1 MYASQSSP
9 QPGMHDPYA
18 IEYDPVPHS
27 TLYHYTSLAGLQEIV
42 EEQVLWAS
50 NAHYLSDMKE
60 IQHAQDF
67 MSAEIIDMLSHAP
80 AHESEVLTQLRH
92 WLTERGL
99 SRHQLFLCSFTEE
112 GNLLSQWRGYTP
124 HGLGVSLG
132 FPAADIVRLARAQN
146 YRLVKCVY
154 DPAQQRV
161 MIGRIIEA
169 MFAAAREGEPV
180 MRHAPTP
187 QYYPVFERYTD
198 DLLLLSAV
206 LKHWSFRE
214 EREWRVISP
223 VFLDLADRSV
233 KYRIGR
239 FTLIPYRE
247 FSLASAPGRLI
258 DLDEVIIGPSS
269 SLELS
274 MDSIPQYLASQG
286 ILPRRGVHS
295 CGIPYRG

>member
-1 MYASQSSP
+1 
-9 QPGMHDPYA
+9 MHDTYF
-18 IEYDPVPHS
+18 IEYEPVPDS

-42 EEQVLWAS
+42 EDQVLWAS

-67 MSAEIIDMLSHAP
+67 MVAEIVDLLPRAAP
-80 AHESEVLTQLRH
+80 DDAEVLTQLRH
-92 WLTERGL
+92 WLTDRGV

-132 FPAADIVRLARAQN
+132 FPAADIVALASGQG

-154 DPAQQRV
+154 DADRQRRMV
-161 MIGRIIEA
+161 GRILDAIYAEA
-169 MFAAAREGEPV
+169 RSGRP
-180 MRHAPTP
+180 APRADGQP
-187 QYYPVFERYTD
+187 PYYTVFEHFTD
-198 DLLLLSAV
+198 ELLLLSAV

-214 EREWRVISP
+214 EREWRAISP
-223 VFLDLADRSV
+223 LFADLTDRDV

-247 FSLASAPGRLI
+247 FSLAAAPGRLVEM
-258 DLDEVIIGPSS
+258 DEVIIGPSS
-269 SLELS
+269 SVELS
-274 MDSIPQYLASQG
+274 MDSIPHYLASRG
-286 ILPRRGVHS
+286 VRPRRGVRS

>member
-1 MYASQSSP
+1 
-9 QPGMHDPYA
+9 MHDTYF
-18 IEYDPVPHS
+18 IEYDPLPHS
-27 TLYHYTSLAGLQEIV
+27 TLYHYTSLAGLLEIV
-42 EEQVLWAS
+42 EDQVLWAS

-67 MSAEIIDMLSHAP
+67 MIAEIMELLPRAP
-80 AHESEVLTQLRH
+80 PYEAEVLMQLRH
-92 WLTERGL
+92 WLIDRGL
-99 SRHQLFLCSFTEE
+99 NRHQLFLCSFTEE

-132 FPAADIVRLARAQN
+132 FPAADIVQLAAAQG

-154 DPAQQRV
+154 DADRQRQL
-161 MIGRIIEA
+161 IGRIIDA
-169 MFAAAREGEPV
+169 MFTQAGQWGAALER
-180 MRHAPTP
+180 APKP
-187 QYYPVFERYTD
+187 QYYPLFEKFTD
-198 DLLLLSAV
+198 ELLLLSAV

-223 VFLDLADRSV
+223 VFRDLADADV

-247 FSLASAPGRLI
+247 FSITVGRGRPI
-258 DLDEVIIGPSS
+258 DIDEVIIGPSS
-269 SLELS
+269 SVGLS
-274 MDSIPQYLASQG
+274 MDSIPHYLASRG
-286 ILPRRGVHS
+286 VHPRRGVHS

>member
-1 MYASQSSP
+1 MPDFYT
-9 QPGMHDPYA
+9 
-18 IEYDPVPHS
+18 IEYDPVPQS
-27 TLYHYTSLAGLQEIV
+27 TLYHYTSLAGLLEIV
-42 EEQVLWAS
+42 EEQALWAS

-60 IQHAQDF
+60 IQHAEDF
-67 MSAEIIDMLSHAP
+67 MVTEIIELLPSAAP
-80 AHESEVLTQLRH
+80 YEAEVLTQLRH
-92 WLTERGL
+92 WLTDRGL

-132 FPAADIVRLARAQN
+132 FPASDIVRLAAAQG

-154 DPAQQRV
+154 DPGQQRQL
-161 MIGRIIEA
+161 IGGIIEA
-169 MFAAAREGEPV
+169 IFAEARAAGERLQTGPK
-180 MRHAPTP
+180 PL
-187 QYYPVFERYTD
+187 YYPVFENFTD
-198 DLLLLSAV
+198 ELLLLSAV

-223 VFLDLADRSV
+223 VLPNLSDPKV

-247 FSLASAPGRLI
+247 FSIARAPGRLVEI
-258 DLDEVIIGPSS
+258 DEVIIGPSS

-274 MDSIPQYLASQG
+274 MDSIPQYLASRG
-286 ILPRRGVHS
+286 VHPRRGVHS

>member
-1 MYASQSSP
+1 MPDAYS
-9 QPGMHDPYA
+9 

-27 TLYHYTSLAGLQEIV
+27 TLYHYTSLAGLLEIV

-60 IQHAQDF
+60 IQHAEDF
-67 MSAEIIDMLSHAP
+67 MVAEIIELLPRAGP
-80 AHESEVLTQLRH
+80 YEAEILTQLRH
-92 WLTERGL
+92 WLTDRGL

-132 FPAADIVRLARAQN
+132 FPAADIVKLAAVQG

-154 DPAQQRV
+154 EAAPQRQ
-161 MIGRIIEA
+161 MIGRILDAI
-169 MFAAAREGEPV
+169 FGRARESAALLKQDPKP
-180 MRHAPTP
+180 M
-187 QYYPVFERYTD
+187 YYPVFEEFTD

-223 VFLDLADRSV
+223 VFRDLAEPRV

-239 FTLIPYRE
+239 FTLIPYLE
-247 FSLASAPGRLI
+247 FSIGTEPGRPVQI
-258 DLDEVIIGPSS
+258 DEVIIGPSS
-269 SLELS
+269 SLALS
-274 MDSIPQYLASQG
+274 MDSIPQYLATHG
-286 ILPRRGVHS
+286 VRPRRGVHS

>member
-1 MYASQSSP
+1 
-9 QPGMHDPYA
+9 MHDSYF
-18 IEYDPVPHS
+18 IEHDPVPHS
-27 TLYHYTSLAGLQEIV
+27 TLYHYTSLAGLLEIV

-60 IQHAQDF
+60 IQHAEDF
-67 MSAEIIDMLSHAP
+67 LVAEIMEVLARAVP
-80 AHESEVLTQLRH
+80 FEAEVLTQLRH
-92 WLTERGL
+92 WLTDRGL
-99 SRHQLFLCSFTEE
+99 TRHQLYLCSFTEE

-132 FPAADIVRLARAQN
+132 FPAEDIVRLADAQG

-154 DPAQQRV
+154 DAGRQRQ
-161 MIGRIIEA
+161 MIGRIIDA
-169 MFAAAREGEPV
+169 IFAAARDGADRPA
-180 MRHAPTP
+180 RDAKPD
-187 QYYPVFERYTD
+187 YYPVFENFTD

-223 VFLDLADRSV
+223 VFADLSGAGV
-233 KYRIGR
+233 KYRVGR

-247 FSLASAPGRLI
+247 FCIATEAGRPI
-258 DLDEVIIGPSS
+258 AIDEVIVGPSS
-269 SLELS
+269 SLALS
-274 MDSIPQYLASQG
+274 MASIPQYLASRG
-286 ILPRRGVHS
+286 VRPRRGVHS